1 MRLGQ
6 IDSRVT
12 QLIGN
17 LRNRE
22 SAGIIQPALSMGV
35 SLRHLSG
42 LVGNGAMASIY
53 YQTMEQTLKH
63 VSVDSTL
70 RTTMLADAR
79 AIIEQQIVSAF
90 QSLKAELERL
100 EMIAPSAIGFGQF
113 SGGQDYYQQAPKHHT
128 STDLTADEIHQLG
141 LSEISRIH
149 NEIRMAV
156 AELGYPETDSLGQI
170 YSRLET
176 DGGMVPA
183 SQVVAT
189 HTTII
194 AGASAKLDQ
203 AFSQVP
209 AEQVQVIGGQTGG
222 YYIEGS
228 YDGERAGAFYE
239 SNTSDVS
246 LYGMATLA

>member
-53 YQTMEQTLKH
+53 YQTMEQTLNH

-113 SGGQDYYQQAPKHHT
+113 SGGQDYYQ
-128 STDLTADEIHQLG
+128 
-141 LSEISRIH
+141 
-149 NEIRMAV
+149 
-156 AELGYPETDSLGQI
+156 
-170 YSRLET
+170 
-176 DGGMVPA
+176 
-183 SQVVAT
+183 
-189 HTTII
+189 
-194 AGASAKLDQ
+194 
-203 AFSQVP
+203 
-209 AEQVQVIGGQTGG
+209 
-222 YYIEGS
+222 
-228 YDGERAGAFYE
+228 
-239 SNTSDVS
+239 
-246 LYGMATLA
+246 